1 MKYDLLQNLDLWARA
16 MMPAITTFLLGL
28 LDVIPTGIPAISD
41 VSPIFTM
48 MAIFYWAV
56 YRPDLVPPFVVF
68 LLGLFQ
74 DILLGNPTGLFALVL
89 LGVLGVT
96 LSQRMAFVGK
106 PFFFAW
112 LGFAVISAL
121 GFFVMWS
128 LTCILTAQI
137 VLTTDV
143 LFQYG
148 LTACCF
154 PVAAW
159 VFVRIHRYL
168 VR

>member
-1 MKYDLLQNLDLWARA
+1 MKSDVLQHLDLWARA
-16 MMPAITTFLLGL
+16 IMPTITTLLLAL
-28 LDVIPTGIPAISD
+28 LDVIPIGVPAISD
-41 VSPIFTM
+41 VSPLFTM

-68 LLGLFQ
+68 LIGLLQ

-89 LGVLGVT
+89 LGVLGAT

-106 PFFFAW
+106 PFVFAW
-112 LGFAVISAL
+112 LGFAVISAAA
-121 GFFVMWS
+121 FFTMWL
-128 LTCILTAQI
+128 LTCVLTTQI

-143 LFQYG
+143 FFQYG
-148 LTACCF
+148 LTTCCF

-159 VFVRIHRYL
+159 LFVRIHRHL